1 MGQERRVNFQQLKI
15 IREAARRDYN
25 LTEVANMLY
34 TSQSGV
40 SRHIRELE
48 EELGIEIFIRRGKRL
63 LGMTEPGKALLVI
76 AERILNEA
84 SNVRR
89 LADLFTNDTSGVLTI
104 ATTHTQARY
113 SLPSVIKSFRALFP
127 EVRLELIQGTPQEI
141 ETLLHNG
148 GADIGIASER
158 LSNDS
163 ALVAFPWFRWHHSLL
178 VPQDHPLA
186 QASPLT
192 LEEICRWPL
201 ITYRQGITGRSRID
215 EAFSR
220 KGLIP
225 DVVLSAQDSD
235 VIKTYV
241 ELGLGVGLV
250 AEQSSGEHETGK
262 LVRLDTRHLF
272 DANTVWLGLK
282 RGQLQRNYVWRFI
295 ELCNAGLSVDEIKRQ
310 VMEPDEAAIDYQI

>member
-1 MGQERRVNFQQLKI
+1 MNFQQLKI

-76 AERILNEA
+76 AERILDEA

-113 SLPSVIKSFRALFP
+113 SLPSVIKEFRALFP

-141 ETLLHNG
+141 DALLQSG
-148 GADIGIASER
+148 TADIGIASER
-158 LSNDS
+158 LSTDPT
-163 ALVAFPWFRWHHSLL
+163 LVAYPWFRWYHSLL
-178 VPQDHPLA
+178 VPQEHPLL
-186 QASPLT
+186 QANPLT
-192 LEEICRWPL
+192 LEDISRWPL

-215 EAFSR
+215 EAFAR
-220 KGLIP
+220 KGLTADI
-225 DVVLSAQDSD
+225 VLSAQDSD

-241 ELGLGVGLV
+241 ELGLGIGLV
-250 AEQSSGEHETGK
+250 AEQASGEAGQ

-295 ELCNAGLSVDEIKRQ
+295 ELCNPGLSVDEIKRQ
-310 VMEPDEAAIDYQI
+310 ALETAEPVIDFQI

>member
-1 MGQERRVNFQQLKI
+1 MNFQQLKI
-15 IREAARRDYN
+15 IREAARQDYN
-25 LTEVANMLY
+25 LTEVANILY

-89 LADLFTNDTSGVLTI
+89 LADLFTNDATGVLTI
-104 ATTHTQARY
+104 ATTQTQARY
-113 SLPSVIKSFRALFP
+113 SLPPVIKAFRELYSD
-127 EVRLELIQGTPQEI
+127 VRLELIQGTPQEI
-141 ETLLHNG
+141 ETLLRNG

-158 LSNDS
+158 LSNDPLL
-163 ALVAFPWFRWHHSLL
+163 AAFPWFRWSHSLL
-178 VPQDHPLA
+178 VPEHHPLT
-186 QASPLT
+186 QANPLT
-192 LEEICRWPL
+192 LEAIARWPL

-215 EAFSR
+215 EAFNR
-220 KGLIP
+220 KGLVADI
-225 DVVLSAQDSD
+225 VLSAQDSD

-241 ELGLGVGLV
+241 ELGLGIGLV
-250 AEQSSGEHETGK
+250 AEQSADEQETGTFT
-262 LVRLDTRHLF
+262 RLDTRHLF

-295 ELCNAGLSVDEIKRQ
+295 ELCNAGLSLEEIKRQ
-310 VMEPDEAAIDYQI
+310 AMETDETVIDYQI

>member
-1 MGQERRVNFQQLKI
+1 MNFQQLKI
-15 IREAARRDYN
+15 IREASRRDFN
-25 LTEVANMLY
+25 LTDVANMLY

-48 EELGIEIFIRRGKRL
+48 DELGIEIFIRRGKRL
-63 LGMTEPGKALLVI
+63 LGLTEPGKALLAI

-89 LADLFTNDTSGVLTI
+89 LADLFTNDTSGVLTV

-113 SLPSVIKSFRALFP
+113 SLPDVIKAFRDIFP

-148 GADIGIASER
+148 EADIGIASER
-158 LSNDS
+158 LSNDPL
-163 ALVAFPWFRWHHSLL
+163 LVAFPWFRWYHSLL
-178 VPQDHPLA
+178 VPVEHPLT
-186 QASPLT
+186 QSSPLT
-192 LEEICRWPL
+192 LEAIAQWPL

-215 EAFSR
+215 EAFAR
-220 KGLIP
+220 KGLLTDI
-225 DVVLSAQDSD
+225 VLSAQDSD

-241 ELGLGVGLV
+241 ALGLGIGLV
-250 AEQSSGEHETGK
+250 AEQSSGEREEGT

-295 ELCNAGLSVDEIKRQ
+295 ELCNAGLSVEEIKRQ
-310 VMEPDEAAIDYQI
+310 VMEPDEVVIDYQI

>member
-1 MGQERRVNFQQLKI
+1 MNFQQLKI

-63 LGMTEPGKALLVI
+63 LGMTEPGKALLTI

-89 LADLFTNDTSGVLTI
+89 LADLFTNDASGVLTI

-113 SLPSVIKSFRALFP
+113 SLPRVIKAFREIFP
-127 EVRLELIQGTPQEI
+127 DVRLELIQGTPQEI
-141 ETLLHNG
+141 EVLLHNG

-158 LSNDS
+158 LSNDPL
-163 ALVAFPWFRWHHSLL
+163 LVAFPWFRWHHSLL
-178 VPQDHPLA
+178 LPADHPLN
-186 QASPLT
+186 QVSPLT
-192 LEEICRWPL
+192 LEEIVKWPL

-215 EAFSR
+215 EAFKR
-220 KGLIP
+220 KGLTP

-241 ELGLGVGLV
+241 ELGLGIGLV
-250 AEQSSGEHETGK
+250 AEQSGGEYEAGN

-310 VMEPDEAAIDYQI
+310 VMEPEEVAIDYQI

>member
-1 MGQERRVNFQQLKI
+1 MNFQQLKI
-15 IREAARRDYN
+15 IREAARQDYN
-25 LTEVANMLY
+25 LTDVANMLY

-63 LGMTEPGKALLVI
+63 LGFTEPGKALLVI

-84 SNVRR
+84 GNVRR
-89 LADLFTNDTSGVLTI
+89 LADLFTNESSGVLTI

-113 SLPSVIKSFRALFP
+113 SLPPIIKAFRELFSD
-127 EVRLELIQGTPQEI
+127 VRLELIQGTPQEI
-141 ETLLHNG
+141 DALLHNG

-158 LSNDS
+158 LSDS
-163 ALVAFPWFRWHHSLL
+163 PALVAFPWFRWHHSLL
-178 VPQDHPLA
+178 LPATHPLT
-186 QASPLT
+186 QTSPLT
-192 LEEICRWPL
+192 LEVIARWPI

-220 KGLIP
+220 KGLVP
-225 DVVLSAQDSD
+225 DIVLSAQDSD

-250 AEQSSGEHETGK
+250 AEQSQDIQESET
-262 LVRLDTRHLF
+262 LVRRDTHHLF
-272 DANTVWLGLK
+272 DASTVWLGLK

-295 ELCNAGLSVDEIKRQ
+295 ALCNAGLSVEEIKRQ
-310 VMEPDEAAIDYQI
+310 VMEPDECVIDYQI

>member
-1 MGQERRVNFQQLKI
+1 MNFQQLKI

-89 LADLFTNDTSGVLTI
+89 LADLFTNDASGVLTI

-113 SLPSVIKSFRALFP
+113 SLPPVIKAFRELFSD
-127 EVRLELIQGTPQEI
+127 VRLELIQSTPSEI

-158 LSNDS
+158 LSNDP

-178 VPQDHPLA
+178 LPVDHPLI
-186 QASPLT
+186 QANPLT
-192 LEEICRWPL
+192 LEEIARWPI

-215 EAFSR
+215 EAFMR
-220 KGLIP
+220 KGLAA

-235 VIKTYV
+235 VIRTYV
-241 ELGLGVGLV
+241 ELGLGIGLV
-250 AEQSSGEHETGK
+250 AEQSGGELETGG

-295 ELCNAGLSVDEIKRQ
+295 ELCNAGLSLEEIKRQ
-310 VMEPDEAAIDYQI
+310 AMEPDDVVIDYQI

>member
-1 MGQERRVNFQQLKI
+1 MNFQQLKI

-63 LGMTEPGKALLVI
+63 LGMTEPGKALLTI

-89 LADLFTNDTSGVLTI
+89 LADLFTNDASGVLTI

-113 SLPSVIKSFRALFP
+113 SLPRVIKAFREIFP
-127 EVRLELIQGTPQEI
+127 DVRLELIQGTPQEI
-141 ETLLHNG
+141 EVLLHNG
-148 GADIGIASER
+148 GADISIASER
-158 LSNDS
+158 LSNDPL
-163 ALVAFPWFRWHHSLL
+163 LVAFPWFRWHHSLL
-178 VPQDHPLA
+178 LPADHPLN
-186 QASPLT
+186 QVSPLT
-192 LEEICRWPL
+192 LEEIVKWPL

-215 EAFSR
+215 EAFKR
-220 KGLIP
+220 KGLTP

-241 ELGLGVGLV
+241 ELGLGIGLV
-250 AEQSSGEHETGK
+250 AEQSGGEYEAGN

-310 VMEPDEAAIDYQI
+310 VMEPEEVAIDYQI

>member
-1 MGQERRVNFQQLKI
+1 MNFQQLKI

-63 LGMTEPGKALLVI
+63 LGMTEPGKALL
-76 AERILNEA
+76 
-84 SNVRR
+84 
-89 LADLFTNDTSGVLTI
+89 TI

-113 SLPSVIKSFRALFP
+113 SLPPVIKAFRELFP

-141 ETLLHNG
+141 EVLLQNG

-158 LSNDS
+158 LSNDPL
-163 ALVAFPWFRWHHSLL
+163 LVAFPWFRWYHSLL
-178 VPQDHPLA
+178 LPVDHPLN
-186 QASPLT
+186 QVSPLT
-192 LEEICRWPL
+192 LEDIAKWPL

-215 EAFSR
+215 EAFNR
-220 KGLIP
+220 KGLTP
-225 DVVLSAQDSD
+225 DIVLSAQDSD

-241 ELGLGVGLV
+241 ELGLGIGLV
-250 AEQSSGEHETGK
+250 AEQSSGEREDGN

-310 VMEPDEAAIDYQI
+310 VMEPEEVAIDYQI

>member
-1 MGQERRVNFQQLKI
+1 MNFQQLKI
-15 IREAARRDYN
+15 IREAARRDFN
-25 LTEVANMLY
+25 LTDVANMLY

-113 SLPSVIKSFRALFP
+113 SLPTVIKSFRALFP

-141 ETLLHNG
+141 ESLLHNG

-178 VPQDHPLA
+178 VPKDHPLLD
-186 QASPLT
+186 ASTLT
-192 LEEICRWPL
+192 LEEISRWPL

-220 KGLIP
+220 KGLVP
-225 DVVLSAQDSD
+225 DIVLSAQDSD

-241 ELGLGVGLV
+241 ALGLGVGLV
-250 AEQSSGEHETGK
+250 AEQSGGENEEGK

-310 VMEPDEAAIDYQI
+310 VMETGEEAIDYQI

>member
-1 MGQERRVNFQQLKI
+1 MNFQQLKI
-15 IREAARRDYN
+15 IREAARQDYN

-63 LGMTEPGKALLVI
+63 LGMTEPGKALLSI

-89 LADLFTNDTSGVLTI
+89 LADLFTNDASGVLTI

-113 SLPSVIKSFRALFP
+113 SLPPVIKAFRELFSD
-127 EVRLELIQGTPQEI
+127 VRVELVQGTPQEI
-141 ETLLHNG
+141 EALLHNG

-158 LSNDS
+158 LSNDPTL
-163 ALVAFPWFRWHHSLL
+163 AAFPWFRWHHSLL
-178 VPQDHPLA
+178 VPKDHPLT
-186 QASPLT
+186 QVSPLT
-192 LEEICRWPL
+192 LEAIARWPL

-215 EAFSR
+215 EAFNR
-220 KGLIP
+220 KGLMP
-225 DVVLSAQDSD
+225 DIVLSAQDSD

-250 AEQSSGEHETGK
+250 AEQCG
-262 LVRLDTRHLF
+262 
-272 DANTVWLGLK
+272 DA
-282 RGQLQRNYVWRFI
+282 R
-295 ELCNAGLSVDEIKRQ
+295 
-310 VMEPDEAAIDYQI
+310 

>member
-1 MGQERRVNFQQLKI
+1 MNFQQLKI

-63 LGMTEPGKALLVI
+63 LGMTEPGKALLTI
-76 AERILNEA
+76 A
-84 SNVRR
+84 
-89 LADLFTNDTSGVLTI
+89 NDATGVLTI

-113 SLPSVIKSFRALFP
+113 SLPPVIKAFRELFP
-127 EVRLELIQGTPQEI
+127 DVRLELIQGTPQEI
-141 ETLLHNG
+141 EMLLQNG

-158 LSNDS
+158 LSNDPLL
-163 ALVAFPWFRWHHSLL
+163 AAFPWFRWHHSLL
-178 VPQDHPLA
+178 LPPDHPLT
-186 QASPLT
+186 QVSPLT
-192 LEEICRWPL
+192 LEAIAKWPL

-215 EAFSR
+215 EAFNR
-220 KGLIP
+220 AGLTP

-241 ELGLGVGLV
+241 ELGLGIGLV
-250 AEQSSGEHETGK
+250 AEQSGGEHEQGS

-295 ELCNAGLSVDEIKRQ
+295 ELCNAGLSVEEIKRQ
-310 VMEPDEAAIDYQI
+310 VMEPEEVAIDYQI

>member
-1 MGQERRVNFQQLKI
+1 MNFQQLKI
-15 IREAARRDYN
+15 IREAAKRDYN
-25 LTEVANMLY
+25 LTEVASMLY

-48 EELGIEIFIRRGKRL
+48 DELGIEIFIRRGKRL

-89 LADLFTNDTSGVLTI
+89 LADLFSNDTSGILTI

-113 SLPSVIKSFRALFP
+113 SLPAVIKSFRALFP
-127 EVRLELIQGTPQEI
+127 EVRMELIQGTPQEI
-141 ETLLHNG
+141 ETLLENG
-148 GADIGIASER
+148 TADIGIASER
-158 LSNDS
+158 LSNDPL
-163 ALVAFPWFRWHHSLL
+163 LVAYPWFRWSHSLL
-178 VPQDHPLA
+178 VPAGHPLLHA
-186 QASPLT
+186 APVT
-192 LEEICRWPL
+192 LDELGRWPL

-215 EAFSR
+215 EAFAR
-220 KGLIP
+220 KGIVP
-225 DVVLSAQDSD
+225 DIVLSAQDSD

-241 ELGLGVGLV
+241 ELGLGIGIV
-250 AEQSSGEHETGK
+250 AEQASGEHDSGQ
-262 LVRLDTRHLF
+262 LVRLDVRHLF

-295 ELCNAGLSVDEIKRQ
+295 ELCNSALSVEEIKRQ
-310 VMEPDEAAIDYQI
+310 ALESDEVVIDYQI

>member
-1 MGQERRVNFQQLKI
+1 VNFQQLKI

-63 LGMTEPGKALLVI
+63 LGMTEPGKALLAI

-89 LADLFTNDTSGVLTI
+89 LADLFTNDASGVLTI

-113 SLPSVIKSFRALFP
+113 SLPPVIKAFRELFP
-127 EVRLELIQGTPQEI
+127 DVRLELIQGTPQEI
-141 ETLLHNG
+141 DVLLQNG

-158 LSNDS
+158 LSTDPL
-163 ALVAFPWFRWHHSLL
+163 LVAFPWFRWHHSLL
-178 VPQDHPLA
+178 LPDDHPLN
-186 QASPLT
+186 QVSPLT
-192 LEEICRWPL
+192 LDDIVKWPL

-220 KGLIP
+220 KGLTP

-241 ELGLGVGLV
+241 ELGLGIGLV
-250 AEQSSGEHETGK
+250 AEQSGGEHEEGN

-295 ELCNAGLSVDEIKRQ
+295 ELCNAGLSVDEIKRH
-310 VMEPDEAAIDYQI
+310 VMEPEDVAIDYQI

>member
-1 MGQERRVNFQQLKI
+1 MNFQQLKI

-63 LGMTEPGKALLVI
+63 LGMTEPGKALLTI

-89 LADLFTNDTSGVLTI
+89 LADLFTNDASGVLTI

-113 SLPSVIKSFRALFP
+113 SLPPVIKAFREIFP
-127 EVRLELIQGTPQEI
+127 DVRLELIQGTPQEI
-141 ETLLHNG
+141 EMLLQNG

-158 LSNDS
+158 LSNDPL
-163 ALVAFPWFRWHHSLL
+163 LVAFPWFRWYHSLL
-178 VPQDHPLA
+178 LPLDHPLN
-186 QASPLT
+186 QVSPLT
-192 LEEICRWPL
+192 LEAIAKWPL

-215 EAFSR
+215 EAFNR
-220 KGLIP
+220 KGLTP

-235 VIKTYV
+235 VIKPT
-241 ELGLGVGLV
+241 LSWGWALAWLRNSLV
-250 AEQSSGEHETGK
+250 ARAIPGTWC
-262 LVRLDTRHLF
+262 
-272 DANTVWLGLK
+272 VWIHVICSMPIPYGS
-282 RGQLQRNYVWRFI
+282 
-295 ELCNAGLSVDEIKRQ
+295 A
-310 VMEPDEAAIDYQI
+310 

>member
-1 MGQERRVNFQQLKI
+1 VNFQQLKI

-63 LGMTEPGKALLVI
+63 LGMTEPGKALLTI

-89 LADLFTNDTSGVLTI
+89 LADLFTNDASGVLTI

-113 SLPSVIKSFRALFP
+113 SLPPVIKAFRELFP
-127 EVRLELIQGTPQEI
+127 DVRLELIQGTPQEI
-141 ETLLHNG
+141 EVLLQNG

-158 LSNDS
+158 LSNDPLL
-163 ALVAFPWFRWHHSLL
+163 AAFPWFRWHHSLL
-178 VPQDHPLA
+178 LPVDHPLT
-186 QASPLT
+186 QVSPLT
-192 LEEICRWPL
+192 LDAIAKWPL

-215 EAFSR
+215 EAFNR
-220 KGLIP
+220 KGLTP

-235 VIKTYV
+235 VIRTYV
-241 ELGLGVGLV
+241 ELGLGIGLV
-250 AEQSSGEHETGK
+250 AEQSGEEREQGS

-295 ELCNAGLSVDEIKRQ
+295 ELCNAGLSVVAVTLQDK
-310 VMEPDEAAIDYQI
+310 EPEEVAIDYQI

>member
-1 MGQERRVNFQQLKI
+1 MNFQQLKI

-76 AERILNEA
+76 AERILDEA

-113 SLPSVIKSFRALFP
+113 SLPSVIKEFRALFP

-141 ETLLHNG
+141 DALLQSG
-148 GADIGIASER
+148 TADIGIASER
-158 LSNDS
+158 LSTDPT
-163 ALVAFPWFRWHHSLL
+163 LVAYPWFRWYHSLL
-178 VPQDHPLA
+178 VPQEHPLL
-186 QASPLT
+186 QANPLT
-192 LEEICRWPL
+192 LEDISRWPL

-215 EAFSR
+215 EAFAR
-220 KGLIP
+220 KGLTADI
-225 DVVLSAQDSD
+225 VLSAQDSD

-241 ELGLGVGLV
+241 ELGLGIGLV
-250 AEQSSGEHETGK
+250 AEQASGEAGQ

-295 ELCNAGLSVDEIKRQ
+295 ELCNPGLSVDEIKRQ
-310 VMEPDEAAIDYQI
+310 ALEATEPVIDFQI